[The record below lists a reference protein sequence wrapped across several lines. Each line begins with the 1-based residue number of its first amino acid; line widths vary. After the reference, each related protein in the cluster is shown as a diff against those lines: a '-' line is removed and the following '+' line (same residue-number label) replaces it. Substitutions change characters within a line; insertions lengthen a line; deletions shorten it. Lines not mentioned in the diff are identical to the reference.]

1 MSPLCSEP
9 LSQVRFE
16 NIRWLWEGFLPRG
29 RLALLDGNPGVG
41 KSLITID
48 LAARLSRGGPLPN
61 GTPAGRPHV
70 TLLLGVEDHTADTIR
85 PRAEAA
91 GADLDRVH
99 IVSGSGEPILFPDR
113 IPALE
118 ELIRAR
124 SADLVVIDPVLA
136 FLPPEVAANLDQCV
150 RRAMNPLAALAERT
164 DCAILLVRH
173 LRKTGSIL
181 AVHRGQGSMGIIA
194 AARTGWLAA
203 RHPEDPTLGV
213 LAVTKSNVAGN
224 VPSLGYRIQSG
235 PLAPR
240 AEAGTARGASGPH
253 SGAPVVEWTE
263 AVSLSADKLG
273 DQEAPLRM
281 RDRAIA
287 WLHAALASGPRTATN
302 LYAAAAE
309 ANIPE
314 KTLLRA
320 KSDLGAKSTKVHSK
334 DRSEWYWYDPAA
346 PWPKDAP
353 FRQPNPNELPP
364 LEDSW

>member
-1 MSPLCSEP
+1 MPPLDSEP
-9 LSQVRFE
+9 LSQVRPE
-16 NIRWLWEGFLPRG
+16 SIHWLWEPFLPRG
-29 RLALLDGNPGVG
+29 RLALFDGNPGVG

-48 LAARLSRGGPLPN
+48 LAARLSRGCPLPN
-61 GTPAGRPHV
+61 GRMSARPHV

-99 IVSGSGEPILFPDR
+99 IVSGSGEPIFFPDR
-113 IPALE
+113 LPALE

-203 RHPEDPTLGV
+203 RHPEDPTLSV
-213 LAVTKSNVAGN
+213 LAVTKSNVAGA
-224 VPSLGYRIQSG
+224 VPSLGYRVKG
-235 PLAPR
+235 DDGGR
-240 AEAGTARGASGPH
+240 A
-253 SGAPVVEWTE
+253 VVEWAG

-273 DQEAPLRM
+273 DPEAPVRM
-281 RDRAIA
+281 RDRAVA
-287 WLHAALASGPRTATN
+287 WLHAALASGPRTATSV
-302 LYAAAAE
+302 YAAAAE

-314 KTLLRA
+314 KTLMRA
-320 KSDLGAKSTKVHSK
+320 KADLGAKSHKVHGK
-334 DRSEWYWYDPAA
+334 DRAEWYWYDPAA

-353 FRQPNPNELPP
+353 FKKPNPNELPP
-364 LEDSW
+364 LELLD